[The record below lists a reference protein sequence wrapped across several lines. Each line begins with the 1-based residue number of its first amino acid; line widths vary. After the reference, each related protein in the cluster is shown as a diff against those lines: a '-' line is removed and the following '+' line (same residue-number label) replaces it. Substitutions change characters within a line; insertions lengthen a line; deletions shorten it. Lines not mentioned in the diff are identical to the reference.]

1 MQIGTRVQS
10 KAKGLI
16 GTIRIALA
24 PTYFAIEFDQHIA
37 GYMHHCEGFI
47 PSGRGRWMGTNEFV
61 VIGFED
67 SFHGRVMSYIDKELK
82 Q

>member
-10 KAKGLI
+10 KVKGLI
-16 GTIRIALA
+16 GTIRFVLA
-24 PTYFAIEFDQHIA
+24 PSYFAVEFDQHIA

-47 PSGRGRWMGTNEFV
+47 SSGKGRWMGPNEFD

-67 SFHGRVMSYIDKELK
+67 SFHGRVMSYIYKELR